1 MSNLTFKKEERLC
14 SRKEIDA
21 IIKTGKRNTKLGI
34 HLYFTEYK
42 EAREPA
48 IKVLFAVPK
57 KRFKKAVDRNLL
69 KRRMREAYRLNK
81 AKLVE
86 NSESGNKYLNLM
98 FIYNISEIESFV
110 EIENKI
116 VLLLKGL
123 FPSHESDN

>member
-1 MSNLTFKKEERLC
+1 MSHLTFKKEERLC

-21 IIKTGKRNTKLGI
+21 IIKTGKRNTKHGI
-34 HLYFTEYK
+34 HLYFTEFK
-42 EAREPA
+42 ETREPA

-57 KRFKKAVDRNLL
+57 KRFKKAVDRNLI

-81 AKLVE
+81 SKLVE
-86 NSESGNKYLNLM
+86 NSDSNNKYLNLM
-98 FIYNISEIESFV
+98 FIYNINEIESFV